1 MDSDVQRP
9 VSGPRAFWRTDGT
22 FSRDDF
28 SYDHERDIYVCRGGK
43 NLTTSG
49 TLVNDGATMFYRA
62 SKADCSACTL
72 KSRCSPNA
80 PMRRLPRSIYE
91 GARDLARKIA
101 KTPRLSNLAETA
113 QEG

>member
-28 SYDHERDIYVCRGGK
+28 SYDHERDIYVCPGGK

-101 KTPRLSNLAETA
+101 KTPPI
-113 QEG
+113 